1 MCSFSG
7 VNLDFPEARPE
18 IYGLESVPSAHRRGE
33 VASLILPSPISR
45 ISDTL
50 AAWPEPSVTLEAATF
65 GERL

>member
-7 VNLDFPEARPE
+7 TNIDFPEARPE

-33 VASLILPSPISR
+33 VASLFLPSR
-45 ISDTL
+45 IFGIRDASAAGL
-50 AAWPEPSVTLEAATF
+50 AVVVAIRAAAF